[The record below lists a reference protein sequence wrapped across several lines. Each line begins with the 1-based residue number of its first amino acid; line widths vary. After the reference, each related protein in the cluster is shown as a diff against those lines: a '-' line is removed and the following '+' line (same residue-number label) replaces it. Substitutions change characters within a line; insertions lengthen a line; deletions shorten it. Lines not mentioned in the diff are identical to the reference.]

1 MRYYLIA
8 GERSGDLHAS
18 NLIKAL
24 KQLDPN
30 AEFQGFGGDEMQ
42 RAGVTISVH
51 YRDLAV
57 MGFLSLATSIFRIL
71 RYLKFCKADILAFK
85 PDAVILVDYGGFNL
99 RLAPFVKAN
108 QIPVLYYIPPKVWA
122 WNQKR
127 TYKLKQSID
136 KVYSILPFEKEFY
149 QRFQYEVEYVGNP
162 VLDAT
167 QSFKPRNDFYSFY
180 KLNPDKKLVALL
192 PGSRAGEL
200 KRIVPLMAEV
210 VSANP
215 NIQFALAA
223 VNNLSIELY
232 NGLRGLPNVTW
243 VEEDAYNILTHAD
256 AAIVTSGTATLET
269 GIFKVPQVVVYKTG
283 QLEYWLVKS
292 LVKVKFISLVN
303 LIAGKRVIHE
313 FIQHDANATM
323 LNQELNRL
331 LFDTDYI
338 DTIQR
343 DYESMYQMLNT
354 GSASKNAARLIN
366 EYLVGRKN

>member
-1 MRYYLIA
+1 MKYYLIA

-24 KQLDPN
+24 KQLDPD

-42 RAGVTISVH
+42 REGVKISVH
-51 YRDLAV
+51 YRELAV

-71 RYLKFCKADILAFK
+71 SYLRFCKADIISYK

-99 RLAPFVKAN
+99 RIAPFVKVN

-127 TYKLKQSID
+127 THKLKQYVD

-149 QRFQYEVEYVGNP
+149 SRFHYTIDYVGNP
-162 VLDAT
+162 VLDAI
-167 QSFKPRNDFYSFY
+167 QSFIPRTDFKSFY
-180 KLNPDKKLVALL
+180 KIEAEKKLVALL

-200 KRIVPLMAEV
+200 KRIVPVMAEV

-215 NIQFALAA
+215 NIQFALAG
-223 VNNLSIELY
+223 VNNLSNELY
-232 NGLRGLPNVTW
+232 NGLRDLPNVKW
-243 VEEDAYNILTHAD
+243 IEEDTYNILTHAD

-313 FIQHDANATM
+313 FIQHDANAIM

-331 LFDTDYI
+331 LFDADYI